1 MSKRDTAPDPPPVPP
16 AESDYERPAILWEEE
31 LPQGPNLFS
40 ACGKIGG
47 QGVVCSSA
55 PAS

>member
-1 MSKRDTAPDPPPVPP
+1 MQKREGTDEAATAPPALPP
-16 AESDYERPAILWEEE
+16 YERPAILWEED

-47 QGVVCSSA
+47 QGDLCSSA

>member
-1 MSKRDTAPDPPPVPP
+1 MGN
-16 AESDYERPAILWEEE
+16 ESDRGVDRPEPTAYEPPAILWEED

-47 QGVVCSSA
+47 QSELCSSA